1 MLQNE
6 LFRARGTKAHCNSRE
21 REVQTL
27 RCYPS
32 LLKSP
37 MKPLSDMAKTII
49 KLFMGRLKETFGDK
63 LYCTLSF
70 IKFECM
76 LLGRKGGID
85 DDFEIFLTGYFLPVK
100 VFLP

>member
-6 LFRARGTKAHCNSRE
+6 LFRARGTKAHCNSRKTK
-21 REVQTL
+21 VQTL

-49 KLFMGRLKETFGDK
+49 KLFMGRLKETLEINYIV
-63 LYCTLSF
+63 LYH
-70 IKFECM
+70 
-76 LLGRKGGID
+76 LLNLNVCFWVEKEALMMI
-85 DDFEIFLTGYFLPVK
+85 LKYF
-100 VFLP
+100 